1 MTQQQLQIQETLPV
15 LAFNLDQLKAWATE
29 LVAKYTDLVVTEDA
43 IADVKRDMAE
53 INKTKKAVD
62 DARKEAV
69 RRVSEPIKTFEAQIK
84 EVCTIFDSAYAKLG
98 DQVKVFEDAQREEKH
113 NKVLEL
119 IGQCFAEAFGSYGD
133 WPNFEIPVQEKWLNK
148 TTSLKQVREDIVAI
162 LQHYLAEE
170 ERKAA
175 LEQAKQDRGT
185 AIETH
190 MKALNGQY
198 EFEVPMS
205 VFVHYFSDLTT
216 PLNAIL
222 ANITAFFR
230 SEAEVWERTRA
241 EQQQTKEAVCVS
253 QAEHKSV
260 CVSEN
265 AKSERQTVPAQ
276 TRIMSIAIEFDLANE
291 AKVNACLET
300 LKTLCVN
307 YGARQR

>member
-1 MTQQQLQIQETLPV
+1 MSNTPELKITPQLPV
-15 LAFNLDQLKAWATE
+15 LAFNFDQLKAWATE
-29 LVAKYTDLVVTEDA
+29 LVARYADLVVTEDA
-43 IADVKRDMAE
+43 IADVKRDMAD
-53 INKTKKAVD
+53 INKKKMAVD

-84 EVCTIFDSAYAKLG
+84 EVCTIFDTAYAKLG
-98 DQVKVFEDAQREEKH
+98 DQVKVFEDAQREEKR
-113 NKVLEL
+113 VLVHEIIAKEVL
-119 IGQCFAEAFGSYGD
+119 ASGHA
-133 WPNFEIPVQEKWLNK
+133 PTIPVQEKWLNK
-148 TTSLKQVREDIVAI
+148 TTSLKQVKEDVVAI

-170 ERKAA
+170 ERKAV
-175 LEQAKQDRGT
+175 LEQAKQDRAT

-190 MKALNGQY
+190 VKTLNGQY
-198 EFEVPMS
+198 DFEVPMS

-222 ANITAFFR
+222 ANITALFKT
-230 SEAEVWERTRA
+230 EAEAWERKRA

-253 QAEHKSV
+253 QTEHKSV
-260 CVSEN
+260 CVSKN
-265 AKSERQTVPAQ
+265 AKNDTQTPQSPAPAQ